1 MTKNIHFELIGGYKR
16 LLETIRGCLRLL
28 DAVGGHLE
36 GNNHTCTF
44 IRYLEVG
51 KVKKVIRGAGHEK
64 ALVFVL
70 NGVEIVVVEDNLRV
84 VTAPIR
90 ETLAKLGSL
99 VGPLKKS
106 VQTFFVVQVQLWQHH
121 LPKYGLVWPIRK

>member
-1 MTKNIHFELIGGYKR
+1 MSNKINNLKYQVNVHSLIKILILSSLEAIWCHLKGNKR
-16 LLETIRGCLRLL
+16 TFI
-28 DAVGGHLE
+28 
-36 GNNHTCTF
+36 F
-44 IRYLEVG
+44 IRYLKVG

>member
-1 MTKNIHFELIGGYKR
+1 MSSLEAIWCHLKGNKR
-16 LLETIRGCLRLL
+16 TFI
-28 DAVGGHLE
+28 
-36 GNNHTCTF
+36 F
-44 IRYLEVG
+44 IRYLVG

>member
-1 MTKNIHFELIGGYKR
+1 MSKGNKR
-16 LLETIRGCLRLL
+16 TFI
-28 DAVGGHLE
+28 
-36 GNNHTCTF
+36 F
-44 IRYLEVG
+44 IRYLVG

-106 VQTFFVVQVQLWQHH
+106 VQTFFVVQLWQQHL

>member
-1 MTKNIHFELIGGYKR
+1 MSNKINNLKYQVNVHSLIKILILSSLEPFWCHLKGNKR
-16 LLETIRGCLRLL
+16 TFI
-28 DAVGGHLE
+28 
-36 GNNHTCTF
+36 F
-44 IRYLEVG
+44 IRYLVG

>member
-1 MTKNIHFELIGGYKR
+1 MVFEAVRGHWRPI
-16 LLETIRGCLRLL
+16 EAIRG
-28 DAVGGHLE
+28 HL
-36 GNNHTCTF
+36 GLYNRTSTF
-44 IRYLEVG
+44 IRYLKVG
-51 KVKKVIRGAGHEK
+51 KVKKVIRGTGHEK